1 MRLVVPKK
9 MLLRILRWGRRAFLA
24 GAILMLAYCG
34 YVLMDGWMFQST
46 ERHRLDRLLAD
57 RQPTSG
63 ARKAIPP
70 AGLIG
75 RIEIPRLG
83 LSVIVSEGV
92 AATTLLRAAGHIPG
106 TALPGEA
113 GNVGIAGHRDT
124 QFRPLRNI
132 RRNDL
137 ITFTTPQ
144 GEYRYR
150 VVSTRIV
157 SPRDIA
163 VLDPNGN
170 EILTL
175 VTCYPFYFVG
185 SAPYRFIVRAER
197 VAA

>member
-1 MRLVVPKK
+1 
-9 MLLRILRWGRRAFLA
+9 
-24 GAILMLAYCG
+24 
-34 YVLMDGWMFQST
+34 
-46 ERHRLDRLLAD
+46 
-57 RQPTSG
+57 
-63 ARKAIPP
+63 
-70 AGLIG
+70 
-75 RIEIPRLG
+75 
-83 LSVIVSEGV
+83 
-92 AATTLLRAAGHIPG
+92 
-106 TALPGEA
+106 
-113 GNVGIAGHRDT
+113 
-124 QFRPLRNI
+124 LRNI

-185 SAPYRFIVRAER
+185 SAPDRFIVRAER